1 MDKNSEIHFAIESF
15 EIIGFS
21 EQKPAS
27 HIRKDRITFQ
37 IQHMFT
43 TDNEQQLFKVGF
55 RIQVFDGKLKKTE
68 LSKIETVSSFSLKS
82 DEPDVMNKIPEH
94 LVVTFLS
101 IAYSTTRGALMAKA
115 VGSITGEVP
124 LPLINPTQIVR
135 NSVQREVV

>member
-1 MDKNSEIHFAIESF
+1 MDKNSEIQFAIESF
-15 EIIGFS
+15 EIVGFS
-21 EQKPAS
+21 EQKPTS
-27 HIRKDRITFQ
+27 QVRKDRITFQ

-43 TDNEQQLFKVGF
+43 TEVEQKLFKVGF

-68 LSKIETVSSFSLKS
+68 LSSIETITSFSLKCE
-82 DEPDVMNKIPEH
+82 EPDFMNKIPEH

-115 VGSITGEVP
+115 VGSISGDVP
-124 LPLINPTQIVR
+124 MPLINPTQIVK